1 MRSLFLIVAAAGCA
15 LACSKTQA
23 EPLGEGDSGGDS
35 GEAAGAAGRA
45 IAGANGMR
53 DEAGGEAGA
62 GDMTAAGGSP
72 ETSSRGA
79 AGTSGRTQGAGGAET
94 SRGGTAGSSG
104 RTTAGGGTAG
114 SSGRTA
120 AGGGSAGSS
129 GRTTAEGGS
138 ETSSRGAAGAGPSS
152 AGAAGAAGSATSF
165 GNGTCMDV
173 LTCIGDCPD
182 ADQGCPDGCYAT
194 GSEAGQ
200 NQLLALLTCMDD
212 AACVDVT
219 CIESSCDPEL
229 NTCLGDSTTASG
241 TPNPSG
247 DVPDGDI
254 PSELVGHWTSPGSS
268 EVTEFTFNADGTA
281 TYSAYKESGIGTCSM
296 SVVSQW
302 NTGSATVQGDLLT
315 VTLADGTTS
324 VAWDGGCGTG
334 YTNPTGGKIF
344 EFSYALDDSR
354 SPPGLWLTDLSCTGD
369 ACQAYYRKD
378 GG

>member
-1 MRSLFLIVAAAGCA
+1 MLFENADFSFAVAKNDEVFAEKSHARRRATRFGHFFGQNGWNPKAADHFTHQRPG
-15 LACSKTQA
+15 
-23 EPLGEGDSGGDS
+23 
-35 GEAAGAAGRA
+35 
-45 IAGANGMR
+45 
-53 DEAGGEAGA
+53 
-62 GDMTAAGGSP
+62 
-72 ETSSRGA
+72 
-79 AGTSGRTQGAGGAET
+79 
-94 SRGGTAGSSG
+94 
-104 RTTAGGGTAG
+104 
-114 SSGRTA
+114 
-120 AGGGSAGSS
+120 
-129 GRTTAEGGS
+129 
-138 ETSSRGAAGAGPSS
+138 
-152 AGAAGAAGSATSF
+152 
-165 GNGTCMDV
+165 
-173 LTCIGDCPD
+173 PD

-219 CIESSCDPEL
+219 CVETSCDPEL

-247 DVPDGDI
+247 DVPEGDI
-254 PSELVGHWTSPGSS
+254 PSELVGHWTSPGASD
-268 EVTEFTFNADGTA
+268 VTEFTFNADGTA

-296 SVVSQW
+296 SVLSQW

-324 VAWDGGCGTG
+324 VAWDAQCGTG
-334 YTNPTGGKIF
+334 YTNPAGGKIF

-369 ACQAYYRKD
+369 TCQTYYRKD